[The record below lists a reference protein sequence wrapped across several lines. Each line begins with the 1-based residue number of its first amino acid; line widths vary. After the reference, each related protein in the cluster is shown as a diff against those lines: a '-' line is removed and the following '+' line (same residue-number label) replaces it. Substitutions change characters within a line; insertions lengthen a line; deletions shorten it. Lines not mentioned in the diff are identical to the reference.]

1 MAPVPTMKVI
11 VRNREGGPM
20 SGRER
25 EADQQHMLLV
35 VESAQRA
42 GYSESEIG
50 EIVKDAIEA
59 DAELERAA

>member
-1 MAPVPTMKVI
+1 
-11 VRNREGGPM
+11 M
-20 SGRER
+20 SGQET

-50 EIVKDAIEA
+50 EIVEDAIEA
-59 DAELERAA
+59 DAELERAT

>member
-1 MAPVPTMKVI
+1 
-11 VRNREGGPM
+11 M
-20 SGRER
+20 SG

-42 GYSESEIG
+42 GRSESEIG
-50 EIVKDAIEA
+50 EIVEHAIEA